1 MDMKFM
7 SVADYEAAKKEIE
20 DVETTVKQL
29 TEKLEERNKEMEKIA
44 EDMKVVVE
52 EKNTLM
58 KDPKL
63 AEVDKF
69 CSSCKWGPTNCG
81 ARVEYVMANYNEPK
95 LVAMLKLMNE
105 GKCKN

>member
-7 SVADYEAAKKEIE
+7 TVADYEAAKKEIE

-29 TEKLEERNKEMEKIA
+29 TEKLEERSKEMEKIA
-44 EDMKVVVE
+44 DDVKAVEE

-81 ARVEYVMANYNEPK
+81 ARVEYVMANYNAPK
-95 LVAMLKLMNE
+95 MVTMMNLMKD
-105 GKCKN
+105 GRCKN